1 MAQLIKEARRFQ
13 QLAGILKEDTP
24 LNKKI
29 APSLEDTQK
38 LAMEL
43 SSQIIKKSED
53 ELVNLVDKIS
63 SNDTLINQLED
74 LLDNTINLNE
84 VETTELIKPG
94 FFNKIKQKIIDEFKT
109 SVKYSA
115 AKEFDT
121 ASFPT
126 IIAAMTGGGII
137 GNQLKDIIMNNLPS
151 DIQQY
156 TSPTVII
163 SAFAGLVA
171 STIINVYLRTHPGVN
186 DPHFNSKDPN
196 YDPNKFYYDTRK

>member
-13 QLAGILKEDTP
+13 QLAGILKEEKETL
-24 LNKKI
+24 LNQDQE
-29 APSLEDTQK
+29 AT
-38 LAMEL
+38 EL

-53 ELVNLVDKIS
+53 KLVNLVNKIS

-74 LLDNTINLNE
+74 ILGNTINLNE
-84 VETTELIKPG
+84 VENTELIKPG
-94 FFNKIKQKIIDEFKT
+94 FFSKIKQKIVDEFKD

-137 GNQLKDIIMNNLPS
+137 GNQLKDIIMNSLPS

-156 TSPTVII
+156 TSPTVMI
-163 SAFAGLVA
+163 SAIAGAIAALA
-171 STIINVYLRTHPGVN
+171 INVYLRKNPGVN
-186 DPHFNSKDPN
+186 DPHFNPNDPN
-196 YDPNKFYYDTRK
+196 YDPNKFYYDIRK